1 MVSVNEY
8 ANILTL
14 FKHKY
19 HKCDAW
25 STLTFTVPF
34 DVPKKGYLFRQ
45 LNFISFIC
53 FVRICIHIVESLK
66 PGEFLEGGNSAGSG
80 TGNIEETEAKYSMY
94 VRRKKHLSNLFAT
107 TRRMNSGAGQTVR
120 RIHMMSRQEYGPV
133 YLSYVNKQRM
143 SS

>member
-25 STLTFTVPF
+25 STLTCTVPF

-53 FVRICIHIVESLK
+53 FIRICIHIVESLK
-66 PGEFLEGGNSAGSG
+66 PGEFLEGGNSPGSG
-80 TGNIEETEAKYSMY
+80 GKIFY
-94 VRRKKHLSNLFAT
+94 VCLQEKHLSNLLAT

-120 RIHMMSRQEYGPV
+120 RIHMMSKQEYGPV
-133 YLSYVNKQRM
+133 YLSYVNEQRM